1 MINIEL
7 NLDIQYQFN
16 LMFIK
21 KIYFNFILK
30 FLIKLFNLAIIFIIS
45 NFLII
50 YFSSIIIIDIYTI
63 LIHFLTYIIF
73 QIFLISFLYLFK
85 AQEQT
90 VNIVYISFDHQ
101 QSIIMVLVMV
111 IVLQVNI
118 FVYLPVISFGQKIMI
133 IYLNYLD
140 ILVHIYL
147 NNYQQYY
154 LSHPHHKVNFIVTLS
169 FYY

>member
-21 KIYFNFILK
+21 KIDFNFILE
-30 FLIKLFNLAIIFIIS
+30 FLVKVFNLALISIIS
-45 NFLII
+45 NFITI
-50 YFSSIIIIDIYTI
+50 YFSSIIIIDIYTLLI
-63 LIHFLTYIIF
+63 LFLTYIIF

-85 AQEQT
+85 VQEQT
-90 VNIVYISFDHQ
+90 VNMVYISFNHQ
-101 QSIIMVLVMV
+101 QSMIMVMV

-118 FVYLPVISFGQKIMI
+118 FVYLPVMSFGQKFMI
-133 IYLNYLD
+133 IDLNYLD
-140 ILVHIYL
+140 ILVNIYL
-147 NNYQQYY
+147 NSYQQYY
-154 LSHPHHKVNFIVTLS
+154 LSHTHHKGNFIVTLS

>member
-1 MINIEL
+1 MITIEL

-21 KIYFNFILK
+21 KIDFNFILE
-30 FLIKLFNLAIIFIIS
+30 FLIKVFNLAFISIIS
-45 NFLII
+45 NFITI
-50 YFSSIIIIDIYTI
+50 YFSSIIIIDIYTLLI
-63 LIHFLTYIIF
+63 LFLTYIIF

-85 AQEQT
+85 VQEQT
-90 VNIVYISFDHQ
+90 VNMVYISFNHQ
-101 QSIIMVLVMV
+101 QSMIMVMV

-118 FVYLPVISFGQKIMI
+118 FVYLPVISFRQKIMI

-140 ILVHIYL
+140 ILVNIYL